1 MDVLSGRGH
10 RVTVARIMQMTSL
23 AIMASVMSLAV
34 ACTSAEGPGRGA
46 GGPAAPKAA
55 SRMLPSKLGDKQGV
69 IFAETAGD
77 TVTGKGDGGATVEIP
92 DGAAVEIVAENEA
105 MMGGGEEDA
114 STDILYQ
121 GTKLTVPAIRL
132 LVEGALERS
141 PDGRLA
147 IFSTIVSCGDLCHRD
162 LYVLAADG
170 RRERLGDGVA
180 DIVVGWSKDGKQ
192 AAIGSGQLWLVDI
205 ATLQVTPLESYTA
218 PAYAPDGT
226 LYIRDQDGSA
236 YILAAGS
243 EPRLVF
249 KAEKEPEREE
259 GDYGADDPMP
269 VEFDAAGKPQ
279 FDVRVGP
286 GSE

>member
-1 MDVLSGRGH
+1 MQLTTLA
-10 RVTVARIMQMTSL
+10 VTS
-23 AIMASVMSLAV
+23 SVMSLAI
-34 ACTSAEGPGRGA
+34 ACTSAESPGRA
-46 GGPAAPKAA
+46 AAGPAAPERA
-55 SRMLPSKLGDKQGV
+55 SRMVPSKLGDKQGI
-69 IFAETAGD
+69 IFAETAGS
-77 TVTGKGDGGATVEIP
+77 TVAGKGDGGATVAIP

-114 STDILYQ
+114 STVILHE
-121 GTKLTVPAIRL
+121 GKKLTVPAIRL

-147 IFSTIVSCGDLCHRD
+147 VFSTIVSCGDLCHRE

-180 DIVVGWSKDGKQ
+180 DVVVAWSKDGKQ
-192 AAIGSGQLWLVDI
+192 AAVGSGQLWLVDI
-205 ATLQVTPLESYTA
+205 ATLRVTPLESYTA

-249 KAEKEPEREE
+249 KAEKDEAEPEED
-259 GDYGADDPMP
+259 DYGADDPMP